1 MKRKNSRKFAIFTA
15 LTALWMIV
23 IFLFSSQPA
32 EESYRTSDLVLALQ
46 QEYFDMFFKKLTPF
60 IIRKAAHMA
69 EFGLLALLSLETLK
83 NSGFRFFTNAVRFNY
98 FTAALLFTSFYAF
111 TDELH
116 QLFVPG
122 RNATVIDWLF
132 DSFGAIVVLW
142 VIHLIARKKQK
153 RDRYV

>member
-1 MKRKNSRKFAIFTA
+1 MKRKNNRKFAIFTA

-23 IFLFSSQPA
+23 IFLFSPQPA
-32 EESYRTSDLVLALQ
+32 EESYKTSDIVLALQ

-111 TDELH
+111 TDEHSGPVGHTPDCKEKTKKGSLR
-116 QLFVPG
+116 LKCPCDSEK
-122 RNATVIDWLF
+122 NVI
-132 DSFGAIVVLW
+132 
-142 VIHLIARKKQK
+142 K
-153 RDRYV
+153 

>member
-1 MKRKNSRKFAIFTA
+1 
-15 LTALWMIV
+15 MIV

-32 EESYRTSDLVLALQ
+32 EESYKTSDIVLALQ

-98 FTAALLFTSFYAF
+98 FTAALLFTAVFP
-111 TDELH
+111 T
-116 QLFVPG
+116 
-122 RNATVIDWLF
+122 
-132 DSFGAIVVLW
+132 
-142 VIHLIARKKQK
+142 
-153 RDRYV
+153 